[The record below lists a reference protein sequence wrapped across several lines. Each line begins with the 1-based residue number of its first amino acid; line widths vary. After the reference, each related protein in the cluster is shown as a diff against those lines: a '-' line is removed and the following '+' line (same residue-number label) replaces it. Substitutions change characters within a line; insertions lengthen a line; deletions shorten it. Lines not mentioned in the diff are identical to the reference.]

1 MTTKSNINV
10 DLAVSYTGKKNIKN
24 AERDILGLGEA
35 AKKLG
40 AAFAIER
47 LITKSLAAFK
57 AETVAVTSLT
67 NALSNLGVSFASIQP
82 VIEEQV
88 TKFANLG
95 FTSAQTMDAM
105 SHLTTALGNPAKALD
120 VLGVTADLARYKQA
134 GLTETADTV
143 AKAIAGSSRAFAL
156 LGLKIDK
163 TLSPQNAFNK
173 LIEQATQKAGGLAQ
187 AYAGTA
193 AGAMDV
199 FAAKS
204 ENASA
209 ILGAKM
215 APALAQIATFA
226 SAYLVPVFTFLA
238 DHIDTI
244 AAVATGIGAVTL
256 AMKGLGVAT
265 AIATGEMMLNP
276 VFAAAAGIAVL
287 GSMLLKKSPDRTGQH
302 RIVGAHGQSQWVDDK
317 TGKVAV
323 EAKTKATATLSSAE
337 KVLAAWEK
345 QWNATSLK
353 QATTLTQAAKDKLAA
368 EKASLSL
375 KIAGNTTDMQN
386 IEIQAALQRGQDE
399 LTTNVLL
406 NQRAQ
411 ITGNAVQAGILTQEI
426 LKAQGLAMDVGG
438 NIAKIG
444 VIKDPFT
451 DWAPAST
458 AALAQLKAIQDAIAA
473 IPKNVTITFNSVS
486 TGSNGVAALI
496 PALSDSSALSAIG
509 SGSSVLGDYLAGVA
523 NNGMYAQPGS
533 GISTIGDYL
542 SNTSN
547 NGLYSNPGNG
557 ASTIGDYNSGVNVT
571 VVLNGQAVGNAIT
584 SAQVDQSASGIPN
597 SFQRN
602 YAGGW

>member
-1 MTTKSNINV
+1 MRTQNNV
-10 DLAVSYTGKKNIKN
+10 DVNVGISYTGNRNIKK

-47 LITKSLAAFK
+47 LISKSLEAFK

-67 NALSNLGVSFASIQP
+67 NALSNVGVSFASIQP
-82 VIEEQV
+82 VVEEQV

-95 FTSAQTMDAM
+95 FSSAQTMDAM

-265 AIATGEMMLNP
+265 AIATGEMALNP
-276 VFAAAAGIAVL
+276 VFAAAAGIAL
-287 GSMLLKKSPDRTGQH
+287 IGSAILKKSPDRTGQH
-302 RIVGAHGQSQWVDDK
+302 RIVGAHGQSQWIDDK
-317 TGKVAV
+317 TGKVAAAPV

-337 KVLAAWEK
+337 KALAAWEK
-345 QWNATSLK
+345 TWNTTSLK
-353 QATTLTQAAKDKLAA
+353 QALALTQAAKDKLAA

-375 KIAGNTTDMQN
+375 KLAGNTTDMQN
-386 IEIQAALQRGQDE
+386 IEIQAALQRGQTE
-399 LTTNVLL
+399 MVTNVLL
-406 NQRAQ
+406 LQRAQ
-411 ITGNAVQAGILTQEI
+411 ITDNAAQAGVLTQEI
-426 LKAQGLAMDVGG
+426 LKANGLAMDMAG
-438 NIAKIG
+438 NIGKIG
-444 VIKDPFT
+444 TIKTPFT
-451 DWAPAST
+451 DWTPST
-458 AALAQLKAIQDAIAA
+458 TSALAQLQAIQDAIAK
-473 IPKNVTITFNSVS
+473 IQSKNVTITVNTVS
-486 TGSNGVAALI
+486 TGNAAAFIPLNPSNPDPNAVMAHQAQ
-496 PALSDSSALSAIG
+496 LSDIPSTVIG
-509 SGSSVLGDYLAGVA
+509 VMPTVATSSGSSGNSTALGNANEGAPVA
-523 NNGMYAQPGS
+523 
-533 GISTIGDYL
+533 
-542 SNTSN
+542 
-547 NGLYSNPGNG
+547 
-557 ASTIGDYNSGVNVT
+557 VT
-571 VVLNGQAVGNAIT
+571 VVLNGQTVGNAIT
-584 SAQVDQSASGIPN
+584 SAQVDASASGIPS
-597 SFQRN
+597 SFQRSGFGSG
-602 YAGGW
+602 ALPW

>member
-1 MTTKSNINV
+1 MRSQNNV
-10 DLAVSYTGKKNIKN
+10 DVNVGISYTGNRNIKK

-40 AAFAIER
+40 TAFAIER
-47 LITKSLAAFK
+47 LISKSLEAFK
-57 AETVAVTSLT
+57 AETVAVTSLS

-199 FAAKS
+199 FAAKT
-204 ENASA
+204 ENATA

-226 SAYLVPVFTFLA
+226 TSYLVPIFTFLA

-302 RIVGAHGQSQWVDDK
+302 RIVGAHGQSQWIDDK
-317 TGKVAV
+317 TGKVAAAPV

-337 KVLAAWEK
+337 KALAAWEK
-345 QWNATSLK
+345 AWNTSSLK
-353 QATTLTQAAKDKLAA
+353 QATALTQAAKDKLAA

-375 KIAGNTTDMQN
+375 KLAGNVTDMQN
-386 IEIQAALQRGQDE
+386 IEIQAALQRGQTE
-399 LTTNVLL
+399 MVTNVLL
-406 NQRAQ
+406 LQRAQ
-411 ITGNAVQAGILTQEI
+411 ITDNAAQAGVLTQEI
-426 LKAQGLAMDVGG
+426 LKANGLAMDMAG
-438 NIAKIG
+438 NIGKIG
-444 VIKDPFT
+444 TIKTPFT
-451 DWAPAST
+451 DWTPST
-458 AALAQLKAIQDAIAA
+458 TSALAQLQAIQDAIAK
-473 IPKNVTITFNSVS
+473 IQSKNVTITVNTVS
-486 TGSNGVAALI
+486 TGNAAVFIPLNPSNPDPSKVAAHQGQ
-496 PALSDSSALSAIG
+496 LSDIPSTVVGVMPDTSTGSTSSGNSRALGNANEG
-509 SGSSVLGDYLAGVA
+509 APVA
-523 NNGMYAQPGS
+523 
-533 GISTIGDYL
+533 
-542 SNTSN
+542 
-547 NGLYSNPGNG
+547 
-557 ASTIGDYNSGVNVT
+557 VT
-571 VVLNGQAVGNAIT
+571 VVLNGQTVGNAIT
-584 SAQVDQSASGIPN
+584 SAQVDASASGIPS
-597 SFQRN
+597 SFQRSGFGSG
-602 YAGGW
+602 ALPW